1 MAWSLVPEMGA
12 PYSCECN
19 YFHGGSMAPHAVDFA
34 APASEPKLDELAAN
48 LRDRNFEVLIVD
60 SPDEAKAAVMA
71 RLPNGAEVHAGK
83 SKTLEDAGIFQELME
98 SDSYDFIRRRT
109 MKMDRQTQGREI
121 RKLGAAPDF
130 MLGSVQAVTQ
140 AGQLVVASASGS
152 QIGPYSAGAGKLILV
167 VGSQKIVPD
176 LETALLRLREYVMP
190 YEDARLREQMG
201 VGTKLTRVLI
211 MEMDYSPGRTTIVLV
226 RDPIGM

>member
-1 MAWSLVPEMGA
+1 MSTPEL
-12 PYSCECN
+12 
-19 YFHGGSMAPHAVDFA
+19 DFA
-34 APASEPKLDELAAN
+34 APASAAALNELAAN
-48 LRDRNFEVLIVD
+48 LRERNFEVLVVD
-60 SPDEAKAAVMA
+60 TAAAAKAVVMA
-71 RLPNGAEVHAGK
+71 RLPEGAEVYSGK
-83 SKTLEDAGIFQELME
+83 SKTLEDAGIFKELME

-121 RKLGAAPDF
+121 RKLSAAPDY
-130 MLGSVQAVTQ
+130 MLGSVQAVTR

-176 LETALLRLREYVMP
+176 LETALRRLREYVMP
-190 YEDARLREQMG
+190 YEDMRLREQMG